1 MSIKID
7 HQKRTIVVNMSITS
21 LNLLTKV
28 NNLKLVTEINQTNNI
43 SNNVLQLFVQ
53 ISAALKLSK
62 SIWEKSIVLLN
73 KNPQQP
79 SGLLFNVESIVY
91 LEK

>member
-1 MSIKID
+1 MSVKID

>member
-7 HQKRTIVVNMSITS
+7 YPKRTIVVNKSITS
-21 LNLLTKV
+21 LNLLTEV
-28 NNLKLVTEINQTNNI
+28 DNLKLVTEINQTNNI
-43 SNNVLQLFVQ
+43 SINVLQFFVQ
-53 ISAALKLSK
+53 LSAALKLSK
-62 SIWEKSIVLLN
+62 SIWEKSIILLN